1 MWESEH
7 ICLHTRL
14 SLHTQNRPLE
24 DKSIGWS
31 IEHINGGSGI
41 KSGIWA
47 REAEAGEL
55 WVKGKPILHRK
66 ILAYKNKWSL
76 RKKTKTKWRRWRK
89 SNGGLS
95 KRVELQAKEEKKSWE
110 DGSVNYVTTC
120 WARVEPWVWGRGLLM
135 PVTLV
140 LVGKRSKSERLGK
153 TDIWRWRARET
164 QKRDMSLEGVQ
175 RIKRWL
181 EPNL

>member
-31 IEHINGGSGI
+31 IEHINRGSGI

-76 RKKTKTKWRRWRK
+76 RKKKLKQ
-89 SNGGLS
+89 NEEGGES
-95 KRVELQAKEEKKSWE
+95 QMEVWVRESWVTGKRGKKSWE

-140 LVGKRSKSERLGK
+140 LVGKRSETDWERLTSDDGE
-153 TDIWRWRARET
+153 REKPKKGT
-164 QKRDMSLEGVQ
+164 WASKESKESRDG
-175 RIKRWL
+175 
-181 EPNL
+181 

>member
-47 REAEAGEL
+47 QEAEAGEL

-76 RKKTKTKWRRWRK
+76 RKKKLKQ
-89 SNGGLS
+89 NEEGGES
-95 KRVELQAKEEKKSWE
+95 QMEVWVRESW
-110 DGSVNYVTTC
+110 VT
-120 WARVEPWVWGRGLLM
+120 
-135 PVTLV
+135 
-140 LVGKRSKSERLGK
+140 GKRGKKKLGRWFSKLCNHLLGK
-153 TDIWRWRARET
+153 SGTLSLRAWAAHACHLSTGR
-164 QKRDMSLEGVQ
+164 K
-175 RIKRWL
+175 KK
-181 EPNL
+181 